1 MIYCSSRIIYDDI
14 GFIMF
19 AMWNFLN
26 VIISIKKKIFT
37 HMWKKH
43 HYGKQALW
51 KLENNDNVV
60 VLFGRPQVFGD
71 VQATKLNSDDEN
83 EQ

>member
-1 MIYCSSRIIYDDI
+1 MVNKR
-14 GFIMF
+14 
-19 AMWNFLN
+19 
-26 VIISIKKKIFT
+26 
-37 HMWKKH
+37 
-43 HYGKQALW
+43 W

-71 VQATKLNSDDEN
+71 VQATKQKSDDEN